1 MSACEARSMTAS
13 SSSRLSARY
22 SGPPPSA
29 SRWLTIATPRAGTG
43 PCSARQPAS
52 PASSPADLAI
62 RSRRSGTCGWRAAPA
77 DREAASSRGR
87 ASGDTAATRT
97 RRRLAA
103 RLRRYSIEVRTMARA
118 ARTALASGRA
128 PSARSRSRRAASPRA
143 SIRCQGRSRR
153 TVRRPKSSSTR
164 ICISCHLPRVTGNSS
179 ILVTSVTCKVFYLV
193 MRGLVI
199 MTASLV
205 SMPLPSWASHLEH
218 KLAPPPLLL
227 VQAFVNTLDLELHT
241 DVLAHADEARAWLA
255 DAGLRDPEEP
265 DLAADLQL
273 ARDVRES
280 LRAMI
285 ARNTGGP
292 PLTEAELRPL
302 EEVTSEFSPR
312 LMVAADG
319 GVRFGTREAAPCLSD
334 GLAGLVLA
342 VRDAQA

>member
-1 MSACEARSMTAS
+1 MRS
-13 SSSRLSARY
+13 
-22 SGPPPSA
+22 
-29 SRWLTIATPRAGTG
+29 
-43 PCSARQPAS
+43 
-52 PASSPADLAI
+52 
-62 RSRRSGTCGWRAAPA
+62 
-77 DREAASSRGR
+77 
-87 ASGDTAATRT
+87 
-97 RRRLAA
+97 
-103 RLRRYSIEVRTMARA
+103 
-118 ARTALASGRA
+118 
-128 PSARSRSRRAASPRA
+128 
-143 SIRCQGRSRR
+143 
-153 TVRRPKSSSTR
+153 
-164 ICISCHLPRVTGNSS
+164 
-179 ILVTSVTCKVFYLV
+179 
-193 MRGLVI
+193 LVI

-227 VQAFVNTLDLELHT
+227 VQAFVNTLDLDLHT
-241 DVLAHADEARAWLA
+241 DVLAHGGEARAWLA

-265 DLAADLQL
+265 GFAADLQL

-342 VRDAQA
+342 VRDAQADGSWDRMRLCGNPDCLWAFYDRSHSRRGAWCDMASCGNRLKNRNLRARRSHVG